1 MNNTKQ
7 IIKELQAAQTFLIRE
22 HKPEFAF
29 DNIRRAIS
37 LLKKSNAKPSV
48 TAKTKKVVTCRTCG
62 AYRIDKCTC
71 SDCVNSFT
79 NPFDELFCKLH
90 NSTNKICKDFKK
102 REGITKN

>member
-22 HKPEFAF
+22 HKPEFAL
-29 DNIRRAIS
+29 DNIRRVIS

-48 TAKTKKVVTCRTCG
+48 TDKTKKVVTCRTCG
-62 AYRIDKCTC
+62 AYKIEKCTC
-71 SDCVNSFT
+71 CDCVNHFT
-79 NPFDELFCKLH
+79 NPFDEMFCSLRKSTKKL
-90 NSTNKICKDFKK
+90 CKDFKK